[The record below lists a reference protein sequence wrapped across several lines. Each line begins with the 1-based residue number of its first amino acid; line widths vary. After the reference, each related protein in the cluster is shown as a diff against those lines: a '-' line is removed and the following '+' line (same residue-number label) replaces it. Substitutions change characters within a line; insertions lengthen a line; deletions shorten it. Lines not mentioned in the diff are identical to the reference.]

1 MGRCASHAGP
11 FSIEGVVAQVL
22 KAERAGRAV
31 YALFDRI
38 QPITNACPPFLSLDS
53 VSRYLLRSTRLTTPT
68 PSPFTAAPLQCGRF
82 RLSFDRPLVMGILNV
97 TPDSFSDGGRFLS
110 RDAAL
115 VRAEQMLADGAD
127 MIDIGGESTRPGAP
141 PVPLDEELERV
152 VPIVEALRAVQV
164 PISVDTYKPAVMRA
178 ALDAGADMINDIW
191 GLRREG
197 ALDAVK
203 DSNCGLCVMHM
214 LGEPQTMQVHEPV
227 YEDVVAD
234 VRAFFEER
242 MAALGRAGID
252 TSRVSLDPGYGFGK
266 TVEHNYALL
275 AHLRSTLPAGTNI
288 PVLAG
293 MSRKSMLGAVT
304 GRGAG
309 ERLAAS
315 VAGAVCAAERGAAII
330 RVHDV
335 AETVDALKVWQATR
349 DAARA
354 GHH

>member
-1 MGRCASHAGP
+1 M
-11 FSIEGVVAQVL
+11 
-22 KAERAGRAV
+22 
-31 YALFDRI
+31 
-38 QPITNACPPFLSLDS
+38 
-53 VSRYLLRSTRLTTPT
+53 LT
-68 PSPFTAAPLQCGRF
+68 FE
-82 RLSFDRPLVMGILNV
+82 RPLVMGILNV
-97 TPDSFSDGGRFLS
+97 TPDSFSDGGRFVS

-115 VRAEQMLADGAD
+115 ARAEQMLADGAD

-141 PVPLDEELERV
+141 PVPLEEELQRV
-152 VPIVEALRAVQV
+152 VPIVEALRAMQV
-164 PISVDTYKPAVMRA
+164 PLSVDTYKPAVMRA
-178 ALDAGADMINDIW
+178 ALEAGADMINDIW

-214 LGEPQTMQVHEPV
+214 LGEPRTMQLHDPV
-227 YEDVVAD
+227 YDDVVAD
-234 VRAFFEER
+234 VRAFFAER
-242 MAALGRAGID
+242 VAALAHAGIAA
-252 TSRVSLDPGYGFGK
+252 SRVSFDPGFGFGK

-275 AHLRSTLPAGTNI
+275 AHITATLPAGTDF
-288 PVLAG
+288 PLLAG

-335 AETVDALKVWQATR
+335 AETVDALKVWQATKN
-349 DAARA
+349 AARN